1 MSTNWGLALDAELA
15 YRHEQIR
22 AHFFRP
28 WRRSARGTGTPEGA
42 ELTANT
48 EAPLATPLRV
58 VEPATQAVGVTS
70 RHQPTADQQVR
81 AA

>member
-1 MSTNWGLALDAELA
+1 MSTNWGLALDAEVA

-22 AHFFRP
+22 SDFLRP
-28 WRRSARGTGTPEGA
+28 WRRSARRTGAPEA
-42 ELTANT
+42 AAPTANT

-58 VEPATQAVGVTS
+58 VEPTTQAVGLGS
-70 RHQPTADQQVR
+70 RQQSAASEQVR